1 MVKTLLPNELTSPP
15 SNQLFRTLIPYAVR
29 QSIALYNERKNTL
42 VNKQLIP
49 EWETITSHEHTLL
62 RELGLPGSLQA
73 IEVSLGLPPTL
84 VTHKDDVKAKGGIA
98 KLKQMRADVRNL
110 CGSDKEIY
118 EQAVDSLSAEAK
130 EDEAL
135 RTRFGTERW
144 TRASSVEAAKSLR
157 ENGDRLRTF
166 LKKAEESDEMVR
178 SKLLDWEDIIVLL
191 SGEKVS
197 SHPSKQKVDK

>member
-1 MVKTLLPNELTSPP
+1 M
-15 SNQLFRTLIPYAVR
+15 
-29 QSIALYNERKNTL
+29 
-42 VNKQLIP
+42 
-49 EWETITSHEHTLL
+49 
-62 RELGLPGSLQA
+62 
-73 IEVSLGLPPTL
+73 
-84 VTHKDDVKAKGGIA
+84 DDVKAKGGIA